1 LHLIIIINDGGELLA
16 TSLTPGNTDDRQ
28 PVADLTKNLVGK
40 PFGDRGYISQ
50 ALFESLHSPARAF
63 SRAIRASWT

>member
-1 LHLIIIINDGGELLA
+1 MHLIIIIINDGGELLA

-40 PFGDRGYISQ
+40 RLVTGGTFRRH
-50 ALFESLHSPARAF
+50 SLNRSL
-63 SRAIRASWT
+63 SVVWS